1 MNIRHN
7 SGSFEAEFT
16 TDFHGDLAAVKAAG
30 FRYDGAVRVW
40 HTNKL
45 AVLNKLRENKPASGL
60 TIAEDAY
67 QAYLRLSEIE
77 AKNAE
82 VRKQF
87 APIKEEQDKA
97 KKIRKK
103 KEVHDQTYIAV
114 NVPPKPGQDFD
125 YVGAEDLP
133 PMSPFE
139 FKNHIILPHPGP
151 WCHDCAA
158 PVYFYELQ
166 NPPTCLWCEINKNK
180 A

>member
-7 SGSFEAEFT
+7 SGSFEAEFS

-30 FRYDGAVRVW
+30 FRYDGGARIW
-40 HTNKL
+40 HTEKL
-45 AVLNKLRENKPASGL
+45 ASLNKLRENKPASGL

-67 QAYLRLSEIE
+67 KAYLRLSEIE

-87 APIKEEQDKA
+87 APIKEKQEKL
-97 KKIRKK
+97 KKERKK
-103 KEVHDQTYIAV
+103 KEIHDLIYHAV
-114 NVPPKPGQDFD
+114 TVPPKLGQDFD

-133 PMSPFE
+133 PMPPFE
-139 FKNHIILPHPGP
+139 FKNPILPHLGP
-151 WCHDCAA
+151 WCYVCAA
-158 PVYFYELQ
+158 PVYFYEKQ
-166 NPPTCLWCEINKNK
+166 IPPTCLFCENN